1 MKNLLPYAAG
11 LLIAFTSCTGTKM
24 ATSSYSDDVYANPVA
39 DRQEQARIAAAQK
52 KAQEA
57 YQKRYNDSVAAVQQQ
72 QNNNPYY
79 QDPQYNSDDYY
90 DYSYASR
97 YKRFQDPVNGVGYYD
112 NYYTNTY
119 FYSGN
124 PYQYG
129 MSVYNGYSFWP
140 SYSSYN
146 YMPSTYFYSS
156 MGWGSP
162 GFSSGFGFG
171 YGGYGGYGNPYGYGY
186 YDPFYNNAYWA
197 GYYNGY
203 NHGYGNGYWGYPF
216 GYGFGYGGYPYG
228 PYGYS
233 PYGYGGYCNPYGWG
247 YYNAYD
253 QNSGYT
259 YAPRTSH
266 GGGSGNRVSNPG
278 MNSNDSYYQNFV
290 NKVVEQQSKAVKFT
304 DVPVARTFKRDNSYQ
319 QNGNVSAPVYNNPDF
334 YNNTTPVRTQPANQ
348 NQNQE
353 NGFKSNVPA
362 NQNNDGLYNNNG
374 NVIRH
379 NQGDNINNNNNNHVP
394 VYTQP
399 NNGNGRIQQPVYD
412 TPRQTPNRSNEN
424 TEYHQ
429 QQQPRIFESSPSY
442 NSSPSSFPR
451 GGGSGSPG
459 GGGGGRPR

>member
-1 MKNLLPYAAG
+1 MLYAAG

-24 ATSSYSDDVYANPVA
+24 ATSSYSDDVYANPEA
-39 DRQEQARIAAAQK
+39 DRKEQERIVASQR

-57 YQKRYNDSVAAVQQQ
+57 YQKRYNDSVAAVQER

-79 QDPQYNSDDYY
+79 KDPQYNSDDYY
-90 DYSYASR
+90 DYEYASR
-97 YKRFQDPVNGVGYYD
+97 YKRFQDPVSGVGYYD

-129 MSVYNGYSFWP
+129 MSVYNGYNFWP
-140 SYSSYN
+140 SYNTYN

-156 MGWGSP
+156 FGWGTP
-162 GFSSGFGFG
+162 GYGMGMGYG
-171 YGGYGGYGNPYGYGY
+171 YGGYPYGYGGGY
-186 YDPFYNNAYWA
+186 GYGYDPFMA
-197 GYYNGY
+197 GYYSGY
-203 NHGYGNGYWGYPF
+203 NHGYNNGYWGYPF
-216 GYGFGYGGYPYG
+216 GYGMGYG
-228 PYGYS
+228 YGYGS
-233 PYGYGGYCNPYGWG
+233 PYGYGGYGNPYGWG

-266 GGGSGNRVSNPG
+266 SGGSSNRATNPG

-290 NKVVEQQSKAVKFT
+290 TKVVEQQAKTAKFN
-304 DVPVARTFKRDNSYQ
+304 DVQVAKSYKRDNFSQ

-334 YNNTTPVRTQPANQ
+334 YNNTSPVRGSQPAYQ
-348 NQNQE
+348 NQQN
-353 NGFKSNVPA
+353 NGIKTTVPA
-362 NQNNDGLYNNNG
+362 NQNDGGLYNNGNNG
-374 NVIRH
+374 NAGH
-379 NQGDNINNNNNNHVP
+379 HYNNNPNNSAP

-399 NNGNGRIQQPVYD
+399 AYNNGNDGKIQNSPVYD
-412 TPRQTPNRSNEN
+412 TPTRQTPTRSNDYN
-424 TEYHQ
+424 QY
-429 QQQPRIFESSPSY
+429 QQQPTRIFESAPNY

-451 GGGSGSPG
+451 GGGSSPG